1 MPYWLEKN
9 RASMAS
15 PSPAR
20 AFSRSSRAS
29 PREAITGP
37 SRPACRSSSTP
48 ASVVGLSKRARS
60 RGPSAPAR
68 AAWAVSVSRRA
79 SAVLE
84 WVFMHPAAALI
95 SLPRCPTTST
105 ERNPAPAAWSM
116 AAPR

>member
-1 MPYWLEKN
+1 MV
-9 RASMAS
+9 S

-20 AFSRSSRAS
+20 RFSCPSRAS
-29 PREAITGP
+29 PMEAITGP
-37 SRPACRSSSTP
+37 SRPACFSSSTP

-60 RGPSAPAR
+60 SALSAPAR